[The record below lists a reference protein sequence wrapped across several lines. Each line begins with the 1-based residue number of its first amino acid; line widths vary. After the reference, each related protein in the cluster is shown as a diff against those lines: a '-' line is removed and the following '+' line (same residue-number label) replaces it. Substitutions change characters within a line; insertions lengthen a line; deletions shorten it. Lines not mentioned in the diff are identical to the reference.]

1 MRTAAEQL
9 RRDSLVEGAIGF
21 AQHPEERAQTLWQQV
36 LSSLVQV
43 YGLRHPG
50 WRWDR
55 RSGVAVIDTWR
66 RFFNATSTP
75 YITLAPIENL
85 GTWNAAKRVS
95 DRLVIRPLTDE
106 DRQRLWR
113 NFGPHHNPSTIAPTL
128 EDLERWTL
136 AVEHRWEMSA
146 HQALNQDAIEP
157 AVRLIE
163 NLICAVRLQQPA
175 ALGARVFWTWPDP
188 PELLVFRPGQELLY
202 ASDPSARF
210 LEGSVAAVGPRDSA
224 PLRKIMRA
232 LETATDRNLQLA
244 LRRFDSAFHRAEKE
258 DALIDLWVAFEALL
272 VPDGSAE
279 LSYRAALRIAL
290 LAGVNHDSR
299 RLYFT
304 RARRSYGIRSK
315 IVHGEHVPEQKL
327 QRSLIETRELAR
339 EVLKAWLLN
348 PPSDGAV
355 SIDDALL
362 R

>member
-1 MRTAAEQL
+1 
-9 RRDSLVEGAIGF
+9 
-21 AQHPEERAQTLWQQV
+21 
-36 LSSLVQV
+36 
-43 YGLRHPG
+43 
-50 WRWDR
+50 
-55 RSGVAVIDTWR
+55 
-66 RFFNATSTP
+66 
-75 YITLAPIENL
+75 
-85 GTWNAAKRVS
+85 
-95 DRLVIRPLTDE
+95 
-106 DRQRLWR
+106 
-113 NFGPHHNPSTIAPTL
+113 
-128 EDLERWTL
+128 
-136 AVEHRWEMSA
+136 
-146 HQALNQDAIEP
+146 
-157 AVRLIE
+157 
-163 NLICAVRLQQPA
+163 
-175 ALGARVFWTWPDP
+175 
-188 PELLVFRPGQELLY
+188 
-202 ASDPSARF
+202 
-210 LEGSVAAVGPRDSA
+210 
-224 PLRKIMRA
+224 MRA